1 MGYYFIKP
9 KLNSSMCLAV
19 ANSTITGGQNVVVN
33 AKTANYNITQKWFI
47 ESLSSNQFVLNASN
61 QAYGLR
67 MAALEGNTRNCVIQ
81 LSGFLGSDCVDFVS
95 SGDGYYYIKMHTTNW
110 YLCCAGSTQG
120 SNAYWALNPG
130 GTDAQKWS
138 LESTTISGPSNYTYM
153 VAPYS
158 GCTLN
163 IIRTSSQN
171 IQIKNVGLKTLEGAN
186 AIGINGCF
194 FDPGTTNILNIAK
207 NDGVYV
213 GSAAAPKNGQLNSC
227 GSGVVYR
234 TKTGAMYFAEG
245 GSVDESSLA
254 AVKNLTGT
262 PSWAQGGA
270 GIYPGYSGWYSKN
283 SDFFADKNYNTQRSA
298 MIVDTQTDYVYLIVT
313 MNTVTYNVFRTAMMS
328 FLNLTDGDS
337 ASTRFRGVFLDGGHS
352 SQLRA
357 RDPNNSSVF
366 LHHTSPNPIPEAVTL
381 RNVT

>member
-9 KLNSSMCLAV
+9 KLNSKMCLAV
-19 ANSTITGGQNVVVN
+19 ANSTVTGGQNVVVN
-33 AKTANYNITQKWFI
+33 MQTANYNITQKWFI
-47 ESLSSNQFVLNASN
+47 ESLSSNQVVLNASN
-61 QAYGLR
+61 QAYGLM
-67 MAALEGNTRNCVIQ
+67 MAALEGNTRNCLIQ
-81 LSGFLGSDCVDFVS
+81 LSGLLGSDAVDFVS

-138 LESTTISGPSNYTYM
+138 LESTTIPGPSNYIYM

-171 IQIKNVGLKTLEGAN
+171 IQIKNVGGKTLEGAN
-186 AIGINGCF
+186 AIGINCCF
-194 FDPGTTNILNIAK
+194 FTLNTTMICNIAK

-213 GSAAAPKNGQLNSC
+213 GSAEPPQNGQDNSC
-227 GSGVVYR
+227 GNGVVYR
-234 TKTGAMYFAEG
+234 TKSGTMHFAEG
-245 GSVDESSLA
+245 TSIEDSSLS
-254 AVKNLTGT
+254 AVKDLDGT
-262 PSWAQGGA
+262 VSWAQGGS
-270 GIYPGYSGWYSKN
+270 GIYPGYSGWWGKVSYFLSTI
-283 SDFFADKNYNTQRSA
+283 SEFAHRSA
-298 MIVDTQTDYVYLIVT
+298 MVVDTQTGYVYLIVT
-313 MNTVTYNVFRTAMMS
+313 MNAVTYNTFRAAIMN
-328 FLNLTDGDS
+328 FLNLTDGAS
-337 ASTRFRGVFLDGGHS
+337 PSTRFLGVFLDGGAS

-357 RDPNNSSVF
+357 KDPNNSSVY
-366 LHHTSPNPIPEAVTL
+366 LHANVARTLPVAITL